1 MSKQG
6 KVYLTLTS
14 ILLAVI
20 LAAWLLCAVFLRGS
34 PWRRETAVYCQVGD
48 GLTVSGFV
56 VREEAVLLCGAAE
69 VSYAADEGAWVGSGQ
84 IVAYGC
90 DDAQTAA
97 RLEELRQLEER
108 RQQLRD
114 AWNGEAE
121 GSVSDLLF
129 DVSRTVEGQALSAL
143 PELSAALTPLV
154 LQDSLTGKDET
165 AVFGRLAELDGQ
177 IDLLQ
182 AQTAQALPV
191 AVGSAGYFSREADG
205 LEAVLTPEALQ
216 NLTAAE
222 LAELREQ
229 AFLPAHTAGRLIFGQ
244 TWYFAAAVPS
254 DKLNGCREGE
264 QVTLRLERQD
274 YTARIER
281 IDPPE
286 GEVRLLVLSI
296 SSGLQDLTALREVNA
311 QVIFRTWEGLRIPAE
326 AVYVSDGETGVYV
339 VSGARAKWKEVEI
352 LWDSGTFLVV
362 SDGGSLRAGDAVLL
376 TDEPVSDGDILP

>member
-6 KVYLTLTS
+6 KTYLTLTS
-14 ILLAVI
+14 ILLAVL

-56 VREEAVLLCGAAE
+56 VREEAVLLCSAAE
-69 VSYAADEGAWVGSGQ
+69 VSYTAAEGAWVGSGQ

-108 RQQLRD
+108 QQQLSN
-114 AWNGEAE
+114 AWTGAA
-121 GSVSDLLF
+121 
-129 DVSRTVEGQALSAL
+129 EGQALSTL
-143 PELSAALTPLV
+143 PELSAALTPLI

-165 AVFGRLAELDGQ
+165 AVFDRLAELNEQ

-205 LEAVLTPEALQ
+205 LEAVLTPEALK

-222 LAELREQ
+222 LEELREQ

-254 DKLNGCREGE
+254 GSLDGHREGE
-264 QVTLRLERQD
+264 QATLRLERQD
-274 YTARIER
+274 HTARIER
-281 IDPPE
+281 IGPPE
-286 GEVRLLVLSI
+286 GEVRLLVLSS
-296 SSGLQDLTALREVNA
+296 SSGLQDLTALRELTA
-311 QVIFRTWEGLRIPAE
+311 RVIFQIREGLRIPAE
-326 AVYVSDGETGVYV
+326 AVYVSGGETGVYV

-352 LWDSGTFLVV
+352 LWDSGTYLVV
-362 SDGGSLRAGDAVLL
+362 SGGGSLRAGDAVLL

>member
-14 ILLAVI
+14 ILLAAI

-56 VREEAVLLCGAAE
+56 VREEAVLLCSAAE
-69 VSYAADEGAWVGSGQ
+69 VSYTEAEGAWVGSGQ

-108 RQQLRD
+108 QQQLSN
-114 AWNGEAE
+114 AWNGAAE
-121 GSVSDLLF
+121 GSVSDLLL
-129 DVSRTVEGQALSAL
+129 DLSRAVEGQALSAL
-143 PELSAALTPLV
+143 PEISAELTPLI
-154 LQDSLTGKDET
+154 LQDSLTGRDEDRVL
-165 AVFGRLAELDGQ
+165 ARLAELDGQ

-182 AQTAQALPV
+182 AQTAGAFPV

-205 LEAVLTPEALQ
+205 LEAVLTPEALK

-222 LAELREQ
+222 LTKLDEQ

-244 TWYFAAAVPS
+244 TWYFVAAVPS
-254 DKLNGCREGE
+254 DKLDGHREGDR
-264 QVTLRLERQD
+264 VTLRLEGQD
-274 YTARIER
+274 YPARIER
-281 IDPPE
+281 IGPPE

-296 SSGLQDLTALREVNA
+296 SSGLRDLTALRELTA

-352 LWDSGTFLVV
+352 LWDSGAFLVV

-376 TDEPVSDGDILP
+376 TDEPVSDGDVLP

>member
-14 ILLAVI
+14 ILLAAI

-69 VSYAADEGAWVGSGQ
+69 VSYTAAEGAWVGSGQ

-97 RLEELRQLEER
+97 RLEELRQLQAR
-108 RQQLRD
+108 RKQLSA
-114 AWNGEAE
+114 AWYGRAE

-165 AVFGRLAELDGQ
+165 AVFARLAELDGQ

-205 LEAVLTPEALQ
+205 LEAVLTPEALK

-229 AFLPAHTAGRLIFGQ
+229 AFLPVHTAGRLIFGQ
-244 TWYFAAAVPS
+244 TWYFAAAVPAE
-254 DKLNGCREGE
+254 KLNGHREGE

-274 YTARIER
+274 HTARIER
-281 IDPPE
+281 IGPPE

-339 VSGARAKWKEVEI
+339 VSGARAKWKQVEI
-352 LWDSGTFLVV
+352 LWDSGTYLVV

-376 TDEPVSDGDILP
+376 PDEPVSDGDVLP

>member
-14 ILLAVI
+14 ILLAAI

-56 VREEAVLLCGAAE
+56 VREEAVLLCSAAE
-69 VSYAADEGAWVGSGQ
+69 VSYTAAEGAWVGSGQ

-108 RQQLRD
+108 RQQLSN
-114 AWNGEAE
+114 AWTGAAE
-121 GSVSDLLF
+121 GSVSDLLL
-129 DVSRTVEGQALSAL
+129 DLSRAAEGQALSTL
-143 PELSAALTPLV
+143 PELSAALTPLI
-154 LQDSLTGKDET
+154 LQDSLTGRDEDRVL
-165 AVFGRLAELDGQ
+165 ARLAELDGQ

-182 AQTAQALPV
+182 AQTAGAFPV

-205 LEAVLTPEALQ
+205 LEAVLTPEALK

-222 LAELREQ
+222 LTKLDEQ

-244 TWYFAAAVPS
+244 TWYFVAAVPS
-254 DKLNGCREGE
+254 DKLDGHREGDR
-264 QVTLRLERQD
+264 VTRRLEGQD
-274 YTARIER
+274 YPARIER
-281 IDPPE
+281 IGPPE
-286 GEVRLLVLSI
+286 GEVRLLVLSG
-296 SSGLQDLTALREVNA
+296 SSGLRDLTALRELTA

-352 LWDSGTFLVV
+352 LWDSGAFLVV

-376 TDEPVSDGDILP
+376 TDEPVSDGDVLP

>member
-14 ILLAVI
+14 ILLAAI

-56 VREEAVLLCGAAE
+56 VREEAVLLCSAPE
-69 VSYAADEGAWVGSGQ
+69 VSYTAAEGAWVGSGQ

-108 RQQLRD
+108 RQQLCD
-114 AWNGEAE
+114 AWTGAAE

-129 DVSRTVEGQALSAL
+129 DLSRAAEGQALSAL
-143 PELSAALTPLV
+143 PEISAELTPLI
-154 LQDSLTGKDET
+154 LQDSLTGRDEDRVL
-165 AVFGRLAELDGQ
+165 ARLAELDGQ

-205 LEAVLTPEALQ
+205 LEAVLTPEALK

-222 LAELREQ
+222 LTKLDEQ

-244 TWYFAAAVPS
+244 SWYFAAAVPS
-254 DKLNGCREGE
+254 DKLDGHREGE
-264 QVTLRLERQD
+264 QVSLRLDGRD
-274 YTARIER
+274 YPVRIER
-281 IDPPE
+281 IGPSESD
-286 GEVRLLVLSI
+286 VRLLVLSS
-296 SSGLQDLTALREVNA
+296 SSGLQDLTDLREVTA

-326 AVYVSDGETGVYV
+326 AVYVSEGEAGVYV

-352 LWDSGTFLVV
+352 LWDSGTYLVV

-376 TDEPVSDGDILP
+376 TDEPVSDGDVLP

>member
-56 VREEAVLLCGAAE
+56 VREEAVLLCSAAE
-69 VSYAADEGAWVGSGQ
+69 VSYTAAEGAWVGSGQ

-90 DDAQTAA
+90 DDAQTAV

-108 RQQLRD
+108 RQQLSN
-114 AWNGEAE
+114 AWTGAAE
-121 GSVSDLLF
+121 GSVSDLLL
-129 DVSRTVEGQALSAL
+129 DLSRAAEGQALSTL
-143 PELSAALTPLV
+143 PELSAALTPLI
-154 LQDSLTGKDET
+154 LQDSLTGRDEDRVL
-165 AVFGRLAELDGQ
+165 ARLAELDGQ

-205 LEAVLTPEALQ
+205 LEAVLTPEALK

-222 LAELREQ
+222 LTKLDEQ

-244 TWYFAAAVPS
+244 SWYFAAAVPS
-254 DKLNGCREGE
+254 DKLDGHREGE

-274 YTARIER
+274 FSARIER
-281 IDPPE
+281 IGPSE
-286 GEVRLLVLSI
+286 GEVRLLVLSG
-296 SSGLQDLTALREVNA
+296 SSGLRDLTALRELTA

-326 AVYVSDGETGVYV
+326 AVYVSEGETGVYA

-352 LWDSGTFLVV
+352 LWDSGSYLVV

-376 TDEPVSDGDILP
+376 TDEPVSDGDVLP

>member
-6 KVYLTLTS
+6 KTYLTLTS

-20 LAAWLLCAVFLRGS
+20 LAAWVLCAVFLRGS
-34 PWRRETAVYCQVGD
+34 PWRREPAVYCQVGD

-69 VSYAADEGAWVGSGQ
+69 VSYTAAEGAWVGSGQ

-90 DDAQTAA
+90 DNAQTAA

-129 DVSRTVEGQALSAL
+129 DLSRTVEGQALSAL
-143 PELSAALTPLV
+143 PGISAALMPLI
-154 LQDSLTGKDET
+154 LQDSLTGRDET
-165 AVFGRLAELDGQ
+165 AVFARLAELDGQ

-182 AQTAQALPV
+182 AQTAGALPV

-205 LEAVLTPEALQ
+205 LEAVLTPETLKK
-216 NLTAAE
+216 LTAAE

-244 TWYFAAAVPS
+244 SWYFAAAVPS
-254 DKLNGCREGE
+254 GSLDGHREGE
-264 QVTLRLERQD
+264 LVTLRLERQD
-274 YTARIER
+274 HTARIER
-281 IDPPE
+281 IGSPE
-286 GEVRLLVLSI
+286 GAVRLLVLSI

-326 AVYVSDGETGVYV
+326 AVYVSDGETGVYI
-339 VSGARAKWKEVEI
+339 VSGARAKWKQVEI
-352 LWDSGTFLVV
+352 LWDSGTYLVV

-376 TDEPVSDGDILP
+376 PDEPVSDGDILP

>member
-14 ILLAVI
+14 ILLAAI

-69 VSYAADEGAWVGSGQ
+69 VSYKAAEGAWVGSGQ

-90 DDAQTAA
+90 DDPLTAA

-108 RQQLRD
+108 RQQLSN
-114 AWNGEAE
+114 AWTGAAE
-121 GSVSDLLF
+121 GSVSDLLL
-129 DVSRTVEGQALSAL
+129 DLSRAAEGQALSTL
-143 PELSAALTPLV
+143 PELSAALTPLI
-154 LQDSLTGKDET
+154 LQDSLTGRDEDRVL
-165 AVFGRLAELDGQ
+165 ARLAELDGQ

-182 AQTAQALPV
+182 AQTAGAFPV
-191 AVGSAGYFSREADG
+191 TVGSAGYFSREADG
-205 LEAVLTPEALQ
+205 LEAVLTPGALK

-222 LAELREQ
+222 LTKLDEQ

-244 TWYFAAAVPS
+244 TWYFVAAVPS
-254 DKLNGCREGE
+254 DKLDGHREGDR
-264 QVTLRLERQD
+264 VTLRLEGQD
-274 YTARIER
+274 YPARIER
-281 IDPPE
+281 IGPPE

-296 SSGLQDLTALREVNA
+296 SSGLRDLTALRELTA

-352 LWDSGTFLVV
+352 LWDSGTYLVV

-376 TDEPVSDGDILP
+376 TDEPVSDGDVLP

>member
-6 KVYLTLTS
+6 KTYLTLTS
-14 ILLAVI
+14 ILLAVL
-20 LAAWLLCAVFLRGS
+20 LAAWVLCAVFLRGS

-56 VREEAVLLCGAAE
+56 VREEAVLLCSAPE
-69 VSYAADEGAWVGSGQ
+69 VSYTADEGAWVGSGQ
-84 IVAYGC
+84 IVVYGC
-90 DDAQTAA
+90 DDALTAA
-97 RLEELRQLEER
+97 RLEELRQLEEQR
-108 RQQLRD
+108 RQLYD
-114 AWNGEAE
+114 AWNGAVE
-121 GSVSDLLF
+121 GSVSDLLL
-129 DVSRTVEGQALSAL
+129 DLSRTVEGQTLSAL

-154 LQDSLTGKDET
+154 LQDSLHGRDET
-165 AVFGRLAELDGQ
+165 AVFDRLAELNEQ

-205 LEAVLTPEALQ
+205 LEAVLTPEALK

-222 LAELREQ
+222 LEELREQ

-254 DKLNGCREGE
+254 GSLDGHREGE
-264 QVTLRLERQD
+264 QATLRLERQD
-274 YTARIER
+274 HTARIER
-281 IDPPE
+281 IGPPE
-286 GEVRLLVLSI
+286 GEVRLLVLSS
-296 SSGLQDLTALREVNA
+296 SSGLQDLTALRELTA
-311 QVIFRTWEGLRIPAE
+311 RVIFQIREGLRIPAE
-326 AVYVSDGETGVYV
+326 AVYVSGGETGVYV

-352 LWDSGTFLVV
+352 LWDSGTYLVV
-362 SDGGSLRAGDAVLL
+362 SGGGSLRAGDAVLL

>member
-6 KVYLTLTS
+6 KLYLTLTS

-20 LAAWLLCAVFLRGS
+20 LAAWVLCALFLRGS
-34 PWRRETAVYCQVGD
+34 TWRRETAVYCQVGD

-56 VREEAVLLCGAAE
+56 VREEAVLLCSAAE
-69 VSYAADEGAWVGSGQ
+69 VSYTAAEGAWVRSGQ

-90 DDAQTAA
+90 DDALTAA
-97 RLEELRQLEER
+97 RLEELQELEES

-114 AWNGEAE
+114 AWAGEAE
-121 GSVSDLLF
+121 GSVSDLLL
-129 DVSRTVEGQALSAL
+129 DLSRAAEGQALPAL
-143 PELSAALTPLV
+143 PEISAALTPLI
-154 LQDSLTGKDET
+154 LQDSLTGRDEDRVL
-165 AVFGRLAELDGQ
+165 ARQAELDGQ

-205 LEAVLTPEALQ
+205 LETVLTPEALKD
-216 NLTAAE
+216 LTAAE
-222 LAELREQ
+222 LTELSEQ

-244 TWYFAAAVPS
+244 TWYFTAAVPS
-254 DKLNGCREGE
+254 GKLDGHREGE
-264 QVTLRLERQD
+264 QVTLRLGRRD

-281 IDPPE
+281 IGPPE
-286 GEVRLLVLSI
+286 GDARLLVLSG
-296 SSGLQDLTALREVNA
+296 SSGLQELTALRKENA

-352 LWDSGTFLVV
+352 LWDSGPYLVV

-376 TDEPVSDGDILP
+376 TDEPVADGGLLP

>member
-14 ILLAVI
+14 ILLAAT

-56 VREEAVLLCGAAE
+56 VREEAVLLCSALE
-69 VSYAADEGAWVGSGQ
+69 VSYTAAEGAWVGSGQ
-84 IVAYGC
+84 IVVYGC

-108 RQQLRD
+108 RQQLCD
-114 AWNGEAE
+114 AWTGAAE

-129 DVSRTVEGQALSAL
+129 DLSRAAEGQALSAL
-143 PELSAALTPLV
+143 PEISAELTPLI
-154 LQDSLTGKDET
+154 LQDSLTGRDEDRVL
-165 AVFGRLAELDGQ
+165 ARLAELDGQ

-205 LEAVLTPEALQ
+205 LEAVLTPEALK

-222 LAELREQ
+222 LTKLDEQ

-244 TWYFAAAVPS
+244 SWYFAAAVPS
-254 DKLNGCREGE
+254 DKLDGHREGDR
-264 QVTLRLERQD
+264 VTLRLDGRD
-274 YTARIER
+274 YPVRIER
-281 IDPPE
+281 IGPSESD
-286 GEVRLLVLSI
+286 VRLLVLSS
-296 SSGLQDLTALREVNA
+296 SSGLQDLTDLREVNA

-352 LWDSGTFLVV
+352 LWDSGAFLVV

-376 TDEPVSDGDILP
+376 TDEPVSDGDVLP

>member
-14 ILLAVI
+14 ILLAAI

-56 VREEAVLLCGAAE
+56 VREEAVLLCSAAE
-69 VSYAADEGAWVGSGQ
+69 VSYTAAEGAWVGSGQ

-108 RQQLRD
+108 RQQLSN

-121 GSVSDLLF
+121 GSVSGLLF
-129 DVSRTVEGQALSAL
+129 ELSRLVERQALSSR
-143 PELSAALTPLV
+143 PEISAALTPLI
-154 LQDSLTGKDET
+154 LQDSLTGKEKT
-165 AVFGRLAELDGQ
+165 AVFDRLAELDGQ

-182 AQTAQALPV
+182 AQTTGVFPV
-191 AVGSAGYFSREADG
+191 TVGSAGYFSREADG
-205 LEAVLTPEALQ
+205 LEAVLTPEALK

-222 LAELREQ
+222 LTKLDEQ

-244 TWYFAAAVPS
+244 TWYFVAAVPS
-254 DKLNGCREGE
+254 DKLDGHREGDR
-264 QVTLRLERQD
+264 VTLRLEGQD
-274 YTARIER
+274 YPARIER
-281 IDPPE
+281 IGPPE
-286 GEVRLLVLSI
+286 GDVRLLVLSI
-296 SSGLQDLTALREVNA
+296 SSGLRDLTALRELTA

-352 LWDSGTFLVV
+352 LWDSGAFLVV

-376 TDEPVSDGDILP
+376 TDAPVSDGDVLP

>member
-14 ILLAVI
+14 ILLAAI

-56 VREEAVLLCGAAE
+56 VREEAVLLCSAAE
-69 VSYAADEGAWVGSGQ
+69 VSYTAAEGAWVGSGQ

-90 DDAQTAA
+90 DDPLTAA

-108 RQQLRD
+108 RQQLCD
-114 AWNGEAE
+114 AWTGAAE
-121 GSVSDLLF
+121 GSVSDLLL
-129 DVSRTVEGQALSAL
+129 DLSRAAEGQALSTL
-143 PELSAALTPLV
+143 PELSAALTPLI
-154 LQDSLTGKDET
+154 LQDSLTGRDEDRVL
-165 AVFGRLAELDGQ
+165 ARLAELDGQ

-182 AQTAQALPV
+182 AQTAGAFPV
-191 AVGSAGYFSREADG
+191 TVGSAGYFSREADG
-205 LEAVLTPEALQ
+205 LEAVLTPEALKD
-216 NLTAAE
+216 LTAAE
-222 LAELREQ
+222 LTKLDEQ

-244 TWYFAAAVPS
+244 TWYFVAAVPS
-254 DKLNGCREGE
+254 DKLDGYREGDR
-264 QVTLRLERQD
+264 VTLRLEGQD
-274 YTARIER
+274 YPARIER
-281 IDPPE
+281 IGPPE
-286 GEVRLLVLSI
+286 GEVRLLVLSG
-296 SSGLQDLTALREVNA
+296 SSGLQDLTVLRELTA

-352 LWDSGTFLVV
+352 LWDSGAFLVV

-376 TDEPVSDGDILP
+376 TDEPVSDGDVLP